1 MKLLEKN
8 PYINCDFGDKRLNK
22 RAELIASA
30 LQVNFG
36 QPLSQVFK
44 SASDLKRGYEFL
56 SNPKTTFSKLTQP
69 SFQLTSQE
77 INGIPIVL
85 AVGDTSF
92 LDYKKIVDK
101 REDYG
106 PTGNG
111 GNGLILHS
119 CLAVDPD
126 FGQPLGLLWEKLW
139 HREHKVSP
147 PPGETPTQKKKRLKK
162 ERNARRNQ
170 AFESKESYRWIEAL
184 PKIEKLFTFEKM
196 PIGGEVTRIIHVFD
210 REGDIAE
217 VFVEISKMKNTGVL
231 VRAAHNRCLEE
242 KNSYLWEYVTSQP
255 VHFIKEIKLPE
266 TKNRIE
272 RTATLEVKY
281 CPVSIQPPSRLKDS
295 GSFNI
300 YAVYAT
306 EINVP
311 EGCEPVE
318 WMLLTSEC
326 VTTQQEAEQILRWY
340 TYRWRIEEY
349 HKILKS
355 GCKAESYRLGGE
367 SMSTMLGF
375 LTVIAVQ
382 LLRMTYLHRNS
393 PQSSASIVLNK
404 VQMDVLIANTP
415 PKLKNVVE
423 FTVNWAIR
431 AIARLGGYLEHRK
444 GTAIGIQVLWRG
456 WLKLETLCQGWL
468 LHQDL
473 KLIH

>member
-1 MKLLEKN
+1 MKLLKNN
-8 PYINCDFGDKRLNK
+8 PYSDCDFGDKRLNK
-22 RAELIASA
+22 RAELIAEA
-30 LQVNFG
+30 LQVKYG
-36 QPLSQVFK
+36 QPLSLVFK

-69 SFQLTSQE
+69 CFKLTAQE

-92 LDYKKIVDK
+92 LDYRKIVEK
-101 REDYG
+101 RENYG

-139 HREHKVSP
+139 HREQKIAP
-147 PPGETPTQKKKRLKK
+147 PPQETPTKKKKRLKK
-162 ERNARRNQ
+162 EQSAKRKK
-170 AFESKESYRWIEAL
+170 AFESKESYRWVEAF
-184 PKIEKLFTFEKM
+184 PKIEKLFASLTT
-196 PIGGEVTRIIHVFD
+196 PIGGSLSKIIHVFD

-217 VFVEISKMKNTGVL
+217 VFVEVSKTQNTGIV
-231 VRAAHNRCLEE
+231 VRAAHNRCLSGE
-242 KNSYLWEYVTSQP
+242 NSYLWDEVTSQP
-255 VHFIKEIKLPE
+255 VQLTKEVKLPE
-266 TKNRIE
+266 TKNRQQ
-272 RTATLEVKY
+272 RTATLEVRY
-281 CPVSIQPPSRLKDS
+281 CPVSIQPPSRLKNS
-295 GSFNI
+295 GSFNV
-300 YAVYAT
+300 YAVYAQ
-306 EINVP
+306 EINAP
-311 EGCEPVE
+311 FGCEPVE

-326 VTTQQEAEQILRWY
+326 VTTPEEAAQILRWY

-375 LTVIAVQ
+375 LTVIAAQ
-382 LLRMTYLHRNS
+382 LLRITYLHRNS
-393 PQSSASIVLNK
+393 PQSPASNVLNQ

-415 PKLKNVVE
+415 PKQKNGVE
-423 FTVNWAIR
+423 CTVDWAIR

-456 WLKLETLCQGWL
+456 WLELEILCQGWL
-468 LHQDL
+468 LHQNL
-473 KLIH
+473 KS